1 VTKEDIFPLIIYG
14 CDISYFTG
22 KLENYFRL
30 KGLPYTL
37 HAMQGPADFKLV
49 KQKTGVEQMPALQ
62 LGDGRWM
69 TDSTKIIE
77 WFEQVF
83 PETSVVPLDPLQ
95 GFISLLLEDYADEW
109 LWRPAMH
116 YRWHYPEGAH
126 HSSRHLVD
134 ELAGSI
140 PLPGFLKRWAM
151 RMRQRNGYTTGDGI
165 NADNV
170 KGVEDIYLRSLQQ
183 LEAIFN
189 QRPFLLGDKPSL
201 ADVGFAGPFFR
212 HFGLDPVP
220 QEIMRQQAPSVFEW
234 IARLWNTKL
243 ESDNS
248 SYVDGIPE
256 DLGPLLDEI
265 GNSYLPYLCANV
277 DAVAAGKKRF
287 DTEIGGV
294 KYVGARYS
302 RYRVWCLQ
310 NIRDSYNDLPEPVKS
325 EAKEL
330 LELHNCWEPLWRHQ
344 QLPLLDGQE
353 EGLPFKGDTKMV
365 GANE

>member
-83 PETSVVPLDPLQ
+83 PETSVVPLDPVQ

-126 HSSRHLVD
+126 HSSRHLVG

-170 KGVEDIYLRSLQQ
+170 KGVEDIDLRS
-183 LEAIFN
+183 
-189 QRPFLLGDKPSL
+189 
-201 ADVGFAGPFFR
+201 
-212 HFGLDPVP
+212 
-220 QEIMRQQAPSVFEW
+220 
-234 IARLWNTKL
+234 
-243 ESDNS
+243 
-248 SYVDGIPE
+248 
-256 DLGPLLDEI
+256 
-265 GNSYLPYLCANV
+265 
-277 DAVAAGKKRF
+277 
-287 DTEIGGV
+287 
-294 KYVGARYS
+294 
-302 RYRVWCLQ
+302 
-310 NIRDSYNDLPEPVKS
+310 
-325 EAKEL
+325 
-330 LELHNCWEPLWRHQ
+330 
-344 QLPLLDGQE
+344 
-353 EGLPFKGDTKMV
+353 
-365 GANE
+365 